1 MYNRYV
7 PQTQTYAP
15 LREEGQTEGRERQ
28 SSGSSKYKQG
38 PAGTQGGFGNFE
50 KLFSPGSLLHSLHP
64 DSFRSLLDR
73 DKFGGLDSL
82 LSALNLEGL
91 DSGDILLILIILLL
105 LVEGDNLELVIT
117 LGLMLIL
124 SLGDTKKDPDRED
137 LSGSED

>member
-15 LREEGQTEGRERQ
+15 IREEGQTEAGENRP
-28 SSGSSKYKQG
+28 SDSSKYKQG
-38 PAGTQGGFGNFE
+38 AAGRQGGFGNFE
-50 KLFSPGSLLHSLHP
+50 KLFSSGTLFHALNP
-64 DSFRSLLDR
+64 DIFRNLLDR

-82 LSALNLEGL
+82 FSSFHPEGV

-117 LGLMLIL
+117 LGLMLVL
-124 SLGDTKKDPDRED
+124 SLGEAKKDPDRGN
-137 LSGSED
+137 LSGSDD